1 MLSLVGNLLGF
12 FTKVIPMLFAW
23 KAGKSSAEKAVLE
36 QASEIVEKANEVERE
51 GRVEKSINISRGLLE
66 FSIHPESA
74 YSQKENLDFEP

>member
-36 QASEIVEKANEVERE
+36 QASEIVEKANEVER
-51 GRVEKSINISRGLLE
+51 
-66 FSIHPESA
+66 
-74 YSQKENLDFEP
+74 NLDKLSDDSITKRLRNRWTKQK

>member
-36 QASEIVEKANEVERE
+36 QEANLVEKANEVERKLDQLSDDTITKQL
-51 GRVEKSINISRGLLE
+51 RKRWLK
-66 FSIHPESA
+66 
-74 YSQKENLDFEP
+74 QK

>member
-1 MLSLVGNLLGF
+1 MISLVGNLLGF

-51 GRVEKSINISRGLLE
+51 LDQLSDDTITKQLRKRWLK
-66 FSIHPESA
+66 
-74 YSQKENLDFEP
+74 QK